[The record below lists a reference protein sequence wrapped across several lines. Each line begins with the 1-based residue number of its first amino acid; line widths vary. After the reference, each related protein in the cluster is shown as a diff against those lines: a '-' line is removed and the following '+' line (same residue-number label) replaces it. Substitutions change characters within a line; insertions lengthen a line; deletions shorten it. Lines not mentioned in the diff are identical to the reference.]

1 MTDKQNEDLAIAKLL
16 IFALFLCIRMS
27 VDLYSPNMGE
37 SGASMC
43 QVKQLPC
50 HSAPL
55 FRLQAAGHHTH
66 NHSNLPHKPCL
77 SDPSPVAPSGTGP
90 ALRHRVSGATAGT
103 CNSPNCA
110 ASRLGQE
117 VGTAAWDGYK
127 GKVLV
132 TGGGGYFGFRL
143 GKELASEGMTVILL
157 DVNKPLWDIPDG
169 AIFFQVILE
178 GEKLVSFCFSS
189 Y

>member
-1 MTDKQNEDLAIAKLL
+1 
-16 IFALFLCIRMS
+16 MS
-27 VDLYSPNMGE
+27 IDLYSPSMGD

-43 QVKQLPC
+43 QMKQLPC
-50 HSAPL
+50 HGAPL
-55 FRLQAAGHHTH
+55 RRLQACGHHTL

-77 SDPSPVAPSGTGP
+77 SDPSLVASSGAAP

-103 CNSPNCA
+103 CNSLNCA
-110 ASRLGQE
+110 ASRLAQE
-117 VGTAAWDGYK
+117 VGTAAWDSCK

-169 AIFFQVILE
+169 AIFLQVILT
-178 GEKLVSFCFSS
+178 GEETPILLFFPHYHAFLLTGFPPIEIFCTYSVN
-189 Y
+189 